1 MSMPVGLISAPC
13 LCTIPLSLSLLACLV
28 TSAGVPWKNGF
39 TTSAE
44 NWNGRAAML
53 GFAGI
58 LVLELITGQGITTGL
73 GLLE

>member
-1 MSMPVGLISAPC
+1 M
-13 LCTIPLSLSLLACLV
+13 

-58 LVLELITGQGITTGL
+58 LVLELLTGKGITTGL